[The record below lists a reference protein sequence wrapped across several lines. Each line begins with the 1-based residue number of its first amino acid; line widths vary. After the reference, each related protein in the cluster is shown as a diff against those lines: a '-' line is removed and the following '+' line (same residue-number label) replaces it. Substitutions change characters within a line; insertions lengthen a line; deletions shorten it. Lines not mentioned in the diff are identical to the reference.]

1 MATEIIEAEIKT
13 NIGDLAKGIE
23 KTGKATK
30 ELAKDTKELGTE
42 TEKVGDAAKGTKKS
56 FGIMGKA
63 VKGVGTAFKALGIIA
78 IVTAAFTALKEAMER
93 NQKVMNIVN
102 TIMTTIST
110 TFNQVISV
118 LTDTV
123 KWVTESTDRFDA
135 LGTVFESIGTIIKN
149 VIMIAFTPLRLAV
162 VGTKTDFAALQL
174 GWEMLFGDDESI
186 KAAQQHLKDTA
197 KEFIELK
204 DSLVNSV
211 KEIGSAGKA
220 IGGSIGEAIG
230 EIAAVGKK
238 AYEGIS
244 EISIAANY
252 AQAEATT
259 AAQNSALLAEAQ
271 IQGLIEKN
279 DRLSELQRQI
289 RDDETKT
296 FAERIAANKELGEI
310 LNTQEVEML
319 KLADIRVAAAAMELA
334 QNKENIELQVAYQ
347 QTLNDR
353 AGVEAQ
359 IAGLRS
365 EQLTNTVGLNKE
377 LIEVENELAL
387 VGKTNR
393 ELELAELEQ
402 AYILKQELARKAG
415 QDTTLIDEEYRIA
428 KAEIDAT
435 YDEAELEQ
443 AKVIAAAKAEVA
455 FAMVDAIAAN
465 IQQSLDERSEALEA
479 EYSREMELAKGNEK
493 EQAKIEKKFE
503 ARRKIEAKK
512 AKKLQVALA
521 LIDTFKGAAGAYTSM
536 IGVPY
541 VGPVLA
547 PIAAGAALLAGMAN
561 VRKIM
566 KTDVG
571 GGGGGG
577 AGGGG
582 GGGAAPPPAAEAAP
596 PAPGMMSGKFELGG
610 GEEPDPIKAFVVTDE
625 MTNSQDQLD
634 GIRRESTL

>member
-30 ELAKDTKELGTE
+30 DLAKDTKEVGDE
-42 TEKVGDAAKGTKKS
+42 TEKVGEAAKKSKKG
-56 FGIMGKA
+56 FGVMGKA
-63 VKGVGTAFKALGIIA
+63 IKGVGTAFKAMGIGAVIA
-78 IVTAAFTALKEAMER
+78 IFVALKEAMER
-93 NQKVMNIVN
+93 NQKVMNLVN

-123 KWVTESTDRFDA
+123 KWVTESSDRFDGMTAVIKGLMTIA
-135 LGTVFESIGTIIKN
+135 L
-149 VIMIAFTPLRLAV
+149 TPLKLAFYAIKLGV
-162 VGTKTDFAALQL
+162 EGAMLAWENSFLGGGDEGKIAELRISIQATKDDIVAVGVAAI
-174 GWEMLFGDDESI
+174 D
-186 KAAQQHLKDTA
+186 
-197 KEFIELK
+197 
-204 DSLVNSV
+204 
-211 KEIGSAGKA
+211 AGKD
-220 IGGSIGEAIG
+220 IGNNIVDAIG
-230 EIAAVGKK
+230 EIAAAGKM
-238 AYEGIS
+238 AVEGIS

-310 LNTQEVEML
+310 LNKQEVEML
-319 KLADIRVAAAAMELA
+319 KLADTRVAAAALELA

-365 EQLTNTVGLNKE
+365 EQLTNTVSLNKE

-465 IQQSLDERSEALEA
+465 IQQSLDERSEALES

-521 LIDTFKGAAGAYTSM
+521 LIDTFKGAAGAFTAMSN
-536 IGVPY
+536 IPV

-577 AGGGG
+577 AGGA
-582 GGGAAPPPAAEAAP
+582 GGGAAPPPPAAEAAP
-596 PAPGMMSGKFELGG
+596 PAAGMMSGKFELGG

>member
-1 MATEIIEAEIKT
+1 MAKEIIEAEIKS
-13 NIGDLAKGIE
+13 NIGDVAEGIDKAAKS
-23 KTGKATK
+23 
-30 ELAKDTKELGTE
+30 TKELGTE

-93 NQKVMNIVN
+93 NQKVMDIVN
-102 TIMTTIST
+102 KIMTTIST
-110 TFNQVISV
+110 TFNQVINV

-123 KWVTESTDRFDA
+123 KWVTESSDRFDGMTAVIKGLMTIA
-135 LGTVFESIGTIIKN
+135 L
-149 VIMIAFTPLRLAV
+149 TPLKLSFYAIKLGVESAMLAWENSFLGGGDEGKIAELRISIQATKDDIV
-162 VGTKTDFAALQL
+162 AVGNAAI
-174 GWEMLFGDDESI
+174 D
-186 KAAQQHLKDTA
+186 
-197 KEFIELK
+197 
-204 DSLVNSV
+204 
-211 KEIGSAGKA
+211 AGKD
-220 IGGSIGEAIG
+220 IGNNIVDAIG
-230 EIAAVGKK
+230 EIAAAGKM
-238 AYEGIS
+238 AVEGIS

-259 AAQNSALLAEAQ
+259 AAKNSALLAEAQ
-271 IQGLIEKN
+271 IVGLIEKN

-310 LNTQEVEML
+310 LDKQEVEML
-319 KLADIRVAAAAMELA
+319 KLADTRVAAAALELA

-359 IAGLRS
+359 IAGFRS
-365 EQLTNTVGLNKE
+365 EQMTNEVSLNKE

-402 AYILKQELARKAG
+402 SYELKLELARKAG
-415 QDTTLIDEEYRIA
+415 QGIADIEAEFDASKREINDTYDQEIADKKLADDEA
-428 KAEIDAT
+428 KAAQDEKELAEAKEIADA
-435 YDEAELEQ
+435 
-443 AKVIAAAKAEVA
+443 KKEVA

-465 IQQSLDERSEALEA
+465 IQQSLDERSEALEK
-479 EYSREMELAKGNEK
+479 EYDNEMKLAKGNEV
-493 EQAKIEKKFE
+493 EQKKIEKKFE
-503 ARRKIEAKK
+503 ARRKAEAKK

-521 LIDTFKGAAGAYTSM
+521 LIDVFKSASGAYTSM

-547 PIAAGAALLAGMAN
+547 PLAAAAAVVAGMAN

-566 KTDVG
+566 KQDVGG

-577 AGGGG
+577 AGGESA
-582 GGGAAPPPAAEAAP
+582 AAPPPTAAP
-596 PAPGMMSGKFELGG
+596 PAPEMMSGKFELGG
-610 GEEPDPIKAFVVTDE
+610 GEEPEPIKAFVVTDE
-625 MTNSQDQLD
+625 MSNSQEQLND
-634 GIRRESTL
+634 IRRESTL